1 MAAQENYSSEQNS
14 SKPET
19 RGAGEAVEILG
30 ADSLRKHCSDTFL
43 SPRLTTDPT
52 SDYSQSCPSSGGQRL
67 PGFVP
72 DGVTDA
78 WPGSS
83 QLSATLS

>member
-67 PGFVP
+67 GLFQTESLMPGLVP
-72 DGVTDA
+72 L
-78 WPGSS
+78 SS
-83 QLSATLS
+83 QPL